1 MNAPLPHPLS
11 LPLSNPGQSLPCAH
25 APAENSPLQHGPA
38 RIAVIISHLDLQ
50 SYPSRLARAVQSCA
64 ASFSALADIRVV
76 DVPFGESL
84 AYAKNAER
92 SGDAEVFVCAGAT
105 GAFLQK
111 NLATPVV
118 LIKSGGNDLMHA
130 MAEAVQ
136 HASSIALLSYRQSN
150 VELDYT
156 ERLWRVA
163 FRHEQYDTL
172 DEVRAHVKSLRA
184 GGCKVIIGSSMVTE
198 VATGAGLTGVLLS
211 SARSIRQALEEA
223 MALVRARRTE
233 SSRRH
238 HINAIVQHL
247 ADGVAALDETGKI
260 QAANDVFAGFFKTD
274 SARIIGHHINDV
286 APELELHKYLKTGT
300 PPGGC
305 MVVARQRTL
314 LVNAHP
320 LSTAADN
327 DGTVIICQD
336 TNAVQRADRQIRSS
350 ARRRDF
356 RATHCLSEI
365 AGDSTSMQYL
375 VKLATVYARTD
386 ATILLLG
393 ASGTGKEVFAQG
405 IHNEGARA
413 NAPFVAI
420 NCAALPESLLES
432 ELFGYEDGAFSGSRR
447 GGKPGLFELAHTGT
461 IFLDEIGDMPLALQ
475 TRLLR
480 VLQEREVM
488 RLGSTHTICVDVR
501 VIAATHQNLLKQIA
515 KGAFREDLYYRL
527 NILQLNLPPLN
538 ERLEDLPYLC
548 HKIMERIA
556 RRLKLRESPTDMIA
570 MLLPYFVK
578 HHWPGN
584 VRELENMLERAAIY
598 FANKDEPL
606 FRQHESNFVDLVFG
620 CGAVVVDE
628 EESTEH
634 RRTVFHV
641 QTRRELT
648 QALDICAGNF
658 SAAAKLLG
666 ISRSTLYRRL
676 KSESSSAA

>member
-1 MNAPLPHPLS
+1 MRHS
-11 LPLSNPGQSLPCAH
+11 
-25 APAENSPLQHGPA
+25 PA

-50 SYPSRLARAVQSCA
+50 SYPSRLAREVQSCA
-64 ASFSALADIRVV
+64 VAFSAVADIRVV

-92 SGDAEVFVCAGAT
+92 SGEVEVFVCAGAT

-111 NLATPVV
+111 NLSTPVV
-118 LIKSGGNDLMHA
+118 LMKSGDNDLMHA

-136 HASSIALLSYRQSN
+136 HSTSIALLSYRQSN
-150 VELDYT
+150 VELDFT
-156 ERLWRVA
+156 ERLWKVA
-163 FRHEQYDTL
+163 FQHLQYDTL
-172 DEVRAHVKSLRA
+172 DEVRSHVSGLRE
-184 GGCKVIIGSSMVTE
+184 GGCDVIIGSSMVTE
-198 VATGAGLTGVLLS
+198 VAAAAGLKGVLLS
-211 SARSIRQALEEA
+211 SARSIGQAFEDA
-223 MALVRARRTE
+223 MALVRSQRNE
-233 SSRRH
+233 CSRRH

-260 QAANDVFAGFFKTD
+260 QAANEVFAGFFKTD
-274 SARIIGHHINDV
+274 SASIIGHHINDV

-305 MVVARQRTL
+305 MVSARQRTL
-314 LVNAHP
+314 LVKAYP
-320 LSTAADN
+320 LSN
-327 DGTVIICQD
+327 EPEHDGAVLICQD

-356 RATHCLSEI
+356 RATHCLTEI

-375 VKLATVYARTD
+375 VKLAVVYARTD
-386 ATILLLG
+386 STILLLG
-393 ASGTGKEVFAQG
+393 GSGTGKEVFAQG

-413 NAPFVAI
+413 NGPFVAI

-447 GGKPGLFELAHTGT
+447 GGKPGLFELAHTGS

-488 RLGSTHTICVDVR
+488 RLGGTHTTCVDVR

-527 NILQLNLPPLN
+527 NILQLNLPPLS

-556 RRLKLRESPTDMIA
+556 RRLKLRDSPAEMIT
-570 MLLPYFVK
+570 MLLPYFFK
-578 HHWPGN
+578 YHWPGN

-598 FANKDEPL
+598 FANKDDPL
-606 FRQHESNFVDLVFG
+606 FRQHENNLIDLVFG
-620 CGAVVVDE
+620 RGAMAADE
-628 EESTEH
+628 EESTEQ
-634 RRTVFHV
+634 RRPVFGV
-641 QTRRELT
+641 QTRQELT
-648 QALDICAGNF
+648 QAVGICAGNL

-676 KSESSSAA
+676 KPESSST